1 MRREVHVRF
10 CERLAVRFRGP
21 TLPFG
26 PHCYKKDGSWYTG
39 ASPSK
44 KSVARLKQKVGD
56 HLVPSQVGT
65 WTEVRDQLN
74 LMLKGWAAYFN
85 YGTRRD
91 AYEAIDHH
99 VHDCVRH
106 FLALHE
112 KPTGPLILLGFGF
125 LRLWGFSSGGKS
137 NPAVVVA
144 VGMWEARVFCGI
156 SKRGGNGGKVGG
168 RTFPRFPPRVIP
180 TAKLPEHRS
189 RHDC

>member
-65 WTEVRDQLN
+65 WPEVRDQLN
-74 LMLKGWAAYFN
+74 LMLKGWALTSA
-85 YGTRRD
+85 T
-91 AYEAIDHH
+91 
-99 VHDCVRH
+99 VR
-106 FLALHE
+106 AE
-112 KPTGPLILLGFGF
+112 MRT
-125 LRLWGFSSGGKS
+125 
-137 NPAVVVA
+137 
-144 VGMWEARVFCGI
+144 
-156 SKRGGNGGKVGG
+156 KRSIITSMIVYD
-168 RTFPRFPPRVIP
+168 I
-180 TAKLPEHRS
+180 
-189 RHDC
+189 